1 MYGMV
6 LFLFYPLNLLVP
18 KLLTQQNSCSIFQ
31 DLNLILQE
39 KYVFIKFNIYVCI
52 CVYVCIYV

>member
-1 MYGMV
+1 MGRFY
-6 LFLFYPLNLLVP
+6 FLFYPLNLLVP